1 MRRAFPALIVTFA
14 VALAGCGGDDELQAP
29 ASNPPA
35 EEPLVETTPAETTPA
50 EREETAGGCEAVD
63 APSPREPEPQ
73 KKPSEPLDASKSWSL
88 VVKTNCGDFTI
99 GLDLEAGPKNAASLV
114 SLAESGYFDDTLF
127 HRIAPGF
134 VIQGGDPTATGSG
147 TPGYKVVDTPPSD
160 ARYTKGVVAMAKAPN
175 EAPGAGGSQ
184 FYVVTAEDSNLP
196 PEYAVVG
203 EVTEGL
209 KVVEKIGR
217 LGNASE
223 QPTEPVVIE
232 TIEVASS

>member
-1 MRRAFPALIVTFA
+1 MIVTLS
-14 VALAGCGGDDELQAP
+14 VALAGCGGDDELKAP
-29 ASNPPA
+29 SSNPP
-35 EEPLVETTPAETTPA
+35 EESLPAETTPA
-50 EREETAGGCEAVD
+50 ETKPAKPQTTAGGCEAVE
-63 APSPREPEPQ
+63 APPAREPEPQ
-73 KKPSEPLDASKSWSL
+73 KKPTEPLDTSREWSL
-88 VVKTNCGDFTI
+88 VVKTNCGNFTV
-99 GLDLEAGPKNAASLV
+99 GLDLEAGPKNSASLV
-114 SLAESGYFDDTLF
+114 ALAEAGYFDDTVF

-160 ARYTKGVVAMAKAPN
+160 ARYTKGVVAMAKAPA

-203 EVTEGL
+203 KVTKGL
-209 KVVEKIGR
+209 SVVEKIGR

-232 TIEVASS
+232 TIEVAGG